1 MIILCDKTRHAI
13 GQPFTPSIQVIARAM
28 SNINRFTG
36 HAGQYS
42 VAQHC
47 VLASRQADRAFALD
61 VLLHDAPEA
70 YIGDVSSPLKRHL
83 PNYQSLELFY
93 HRTIDRFFAVTT
105 MHPHVREVDL
115 RMLVTEA
122 YQLGVWI
129 DPEDYPLLP
138 PYSIQIEPWEPKRAE
153 AEFLERFLKL
163 RGEA

>member
-13 GQPFTPSIQVIARAM
+13 GQPFTPSIQVIARAL

-47 VLASRQADRAFALD
+47 VLAAYHAEPAFALD

-70 YIGDVSSPLKRHL
+70 YIGDISSPLKKHL
-83 PNYQSLELFY
+83 PHYQALEQFY
-93 HRTIDRFFAVTT
+93 HDTIDRAFAVKTR
-105 MHPHVREVDL
+105 HPHVREVDL

-129 DPEDYPLLP
+129 DPDDYPRVP
-138 PYSIQIEPWEPKRAE
+138 PYDTQIERWEPARAQR
-153 AEFLERFLKL
+153 EFLDTFMRF
-163 RGEA
+163 GGTI

>member
-1 MIILCDKTRHAI
+1 MIILCDRTRHAI
-13 GQPFTPSIQVIARAM
+13 GKPFTPNIMVIARAL

-47 VLASRQADRAFALD
+47 VLASRSAEPAFALD

-70 YIGDVSSPLKRHL
+70 YIGDVSAPLKKYL
-83 PNYQSLELFY
+83 PYYQELEKFY
-93 HRTIDRFFAVTT
+93 HDTIDRSFVVQTR
-105 MHPHVREVDL
+105 HPHVRQVDL

-129 DPEDYPLLP
+129 DQDDYPHVP
-138 PYSIQIEPWEPKRAE
+138 PYDIQIEAWEPKRAQL
-153 AEFLERFLKL
+153 EFLDTFMRL
-163 RGEA
+163 GGAA